1 MTIPKDLMYHK
12 FRAYGFLKNLRFF
25 APFLILFFLEMDLSF
40 FQIGVLFSIREI
52 AINLLE
58 IPTGVVAD
66 SCGRRKAMIASFSFY
81 LLSFALFYISP
92 CFSIYALAMV
102 IFAFGETFRSGTHKA
117 MILEYLRI
125 KGIEDHKVE
134 YYGHTRAASQLG
146 AALTALIA
154 AGLVFYAGSFRI
166 LFLFSIIPCIL
177 GLLLMISYPREL
189 DGSLIRLEGNWRVR
203 FVAQIG
209 VTVRDFLSTLRHWY
223 LLRGLASSA
232 SFDAFFKATEG
243 YLQPILQIQALALPV
258 FLFVRDDQR
267 VAIVVGVI
275 YFVIHL
281 ATSYAAKN
289 AGRVTA
295 RAHSLPGAANVT
307 CLIGVSLLAAA
318 GLATTLSAYALSIA
332 AFLGFN
338 LLQNARRPIMVG
350 YLAGIIPHHT
360 MATGLSVE
368 TQLRTLLMAGIAP
381 LAGFLADRTG
391 IGEALVVL
399 AVVAALVSIVLR
411 LRGEE
416 AMQEQV

>member
-1 MTIPKDLMYHK
+1 MYHK

-25 APFLILFFLEMDLSF
+25 DPFLILFFRETGLSF

-81 LLSFALFYISP
+81 LLSFGLFYLFP
-92 CFSIYALAMV
+92 RFWIYALAMV

-117 MILEYLRI
+117 MIFEYLRI
-125 KGIEDHKVE
+125 KGIEDQKVE

-146 AALTALIA
+146 AALAALIA
-154 AGLVFYAGSFRI
+154 AGLVFYAGSYRI
-166 LFLFSIIPCIL
+166 LFLFSTIPYIL
-177 GLLLMISYPREL
+177 GLLLMIFYPREL
-189 DGSLIRLEGNWRVR
+189 DGSLIRLEGNWKVR
-203 FVAQIG
+203 LVAQIG
-209 VTVRDFLSTLRHWY
+209 VTLRDFLNTLRRSS

-232 SFDAFFKATEG
+232 LFDAVFKSTEG
-243 YLQPILQIQALALPV
+243 YLQPILQIQALVLPIL
-258 FLFVRDDQR
+258 LFVRVDQR
-267 VAIVVGVI
+267 VAIVVGVT

-289 AGRVTA
+289 AGRVTT
-295 RAHSLPGAANVT
+295 RAYSLPAAANIT
-307 CLIGVSLLAAA
+307 CLLAVSLLAGA
-318 GLATTLSAYALSIA
+318 GLAAALGAYALSIV
-332 AFLGFN
+332 AFVGFH
-338 LLQNARRPIMVG
+338 LLQNVRRPIMVG
-350 YLAGIIPHHT
+350 HLAGIIPHRT

-381 LAGFLADRTG
+381 LAGFLADMVG
-391 IGEALVVL
+391 VGEALVVIAVL
-399 AVVAALVSIVLR
+399 ATLGAIVLR

-416 AMQEQV
+416 ARIL